1 MDDLLRQV
9 QNLIPKNLD
18 GIVRTNRHL
27 CEIRLPTDAE
37 VATLSGYVRP
47 GTPKLAFGAWWLVA
61 IDTRDRG
68 LDVVIAGA
76 GAADGRSHA
85 TSPVTAIDLGA
96 GYARTSNSLYRLD
109 GDRAAGEPNTDA
121 LIMMCVMLRQ
131 WGWGK
136 ALGIPAFS
144 Y

>member
-1 MDDLLRQV
+1 MDDVARRV

-18 GIVRTNRHL
+18 DIVRTNRHL

-37 VATLSGYVRP
+37 VAALCGYVRP
-47 GTPKLAFGAWWLVA
+47 GAPKMTFTAWWLVA

-76 GAADGRSHA
+76 ADGRSHA
-85 TSPVTAIDLGA
+85 TSPVTVLDLGA
-96 GYARTSNSLYRLD
+96 GYARTNNSLYRLD
-109 GDRAAGEPNTDA
+109 GNRSAGEPDTDA